1 MSANKNSIQA
11 ADCRRRLTEQT
22 ANNIVL
28 FTSRSYCSEWK
39 TISKQQGDL
48 QQDEM
53 VDALVEREKR
63 DAFRKA
69 VFQEVDTSMRF
80 E

>member
-1 MSANKNSIQA
+1 
-11 ADCRRRLTEQT
+11 
-22 ANNIVL
+22 
-28 FTSRSYCSEWK
+28 
-39 TISKQQGDL
+39 
-48 QQDEM
+48 M

>member
-1 MSANKNSIQA
+1 MNSIQA
-11 ADCRRRLTEQT
+11 ADCRRRSTEQT
-22 ANNIVL
+22 ANNIL

-39 TISKQQGDL
+39 TISKRQGDL

-63 DAFRKA
+63 GALRKA
-69 VFQEVDTSMRF
+69 GFQEVDTSMRF